1 MTLFSSL
8 GLGLSSL
15 NTSQAALQTT
25 GHNIANA
32 TTPGFS
38 RQRVEQVSRRPQ
50 DFNSF
55 QVGQGVEVA
64 NVRRIVDEVLNG
76 SLRDATAQS
85 GQLGVQ
91 KQVFDRVE
99 ALVNAFSDSDLSTA
113 FSQFYDSLQKLAD
126 RPEDGSTRREVVEKG
141 QNLADVFKQFGEG
154 LRAARET
161 VNDDIKTRVGDA
173 NQILTQLADLNDQI
187 LKSENGGLDVGSA
200 NDLRDRQGL
209 LLQQLSE
216 IVQVRTVQTSDGAT
230 QVLAGSDFLVS
241 GNRAVTLDTRTSVD
255 RDNTIAT
262 PFIRDTGAALTLR
275 GGALAGLVG
284 VRDGA
289 LAGLI
294 DDVNKL
300 AGGFAYAFNQIH
312 VDGTGLRRYTD
323 LTSTQEVGQP
333 ALGTAPIATN
343 GTIANVTSDNSVSDP
358 SLVPFG
364 ANTFA
369 GLDFVVTSGPN
380 EGQRRRIV
388 ANDGTGEIQFDR
400 PFDQPLSVGNT
411 FQVTSLP
418 FIIRNG
424 TFQMKVTN
432 EVTGVTST
440 VTVPVDIDKTLPDST
455 LSSIASAID
464 GIAGISASITNGNH
478 LRISSDTPQTTTFA
492 FGQDTSGFLA
502 AIGLGTFFTGSKAS
516 DLGVN
521 AVVANDPAFVAAGR
535 STAPGDNTNAAALV
549 ALRDNKVFDRGSLST
564 EDFLQSIVTAVGTKS
579 ASLGDRVTGQE
590 LLVSQLDNQRQ
601 RISGVN
607 LDEEAV
613 NLITFQRTFQA
624 SARFIRVVDELLSTL
639 IQTV

>member
-15 NTSQAALQTT
+15 NASQAALQTT

-38 RQRVEQVSRRPQ
+38 RQRVEQVARRPQ
-50 DFNSF
+50 DFNRF
-55 QVGQGVEVA
+55 QIGQGVDIA
-64 NVRRIVDEVLNG
+64 SVRRIVDEVLNA

-85 GQLGVQ
+85 GDLGVQ
-91 KQVFDRVE
+91 KQIFDRVE
-99 ALVNAFSDSDLSTA
+99 ALVNEFSDSDLSSA
-113 FSQFYDSLQKLAD
+113 FNDFYDSLQKLAD
-126 RPEDGSTRREVVEKG
+126 RPEDGSTRREVVEKA
-141 QNLADVFKQFGEG
+141 QNLADIFNQFGEG

-173 NQILTQLADLNDQI
+173 NRILTQLADLNDQI
-187 LKSENGGLDVGSA
+187 LKAENGGLDVGAA
-200 NDLRDRQGL
+200 NDLRDRQGV

-216 IVQVRTVQTSDGAT
+216 IVQIRTVQTSDGAT

-241 GNRAVTLDTRTSVD
+241 GNRAVTLDVRTSVD
-255 RDNTIAT
+255 RDNTIDT
-262 PFIRDTGAALTLR
+262 PFIRDTGATLTLR
-275 GGALAGLVG
+275 GGALAGLVD

-294 DDVNKL
+294 DDVNEL

-312 VDGTGLRRYTD
+312 VEGTGLRRYTD
-323 LTSTQEVGQP
+323 LTSVQEVGQ
-333 ALGTAPIATN
+333 ASLTTAPIATN

-358 SLVPFG
+358 TLAPFG
-364 ANTFA
+364 ANTFV
-369 GLDFVVTSGPN
+369 GLDFVATSGPN

-400 PFDQPLSVGNT
+400 PFDQPLTAGDT
-411 FQVTSLP
+411 FQITSLP
-418 FIIRNG
+418 FVIRNG
-424 TFQMKVTN
+424 SFQVKVTN
-432 EVTGVTST
+432 EVTGATST
-440 VTVPVDIDKTLPDST
+440 VTVPVDLDKTLPDST
-455 LSSIASAID
+455 LASIAAAID
-464 GIAGISASITNGNH
+464 GIPDISASITNDNH
-478 LRISSDTPQTTTFA
+478 LRITSDAPQTTTFS
-492 FGQDTSGFLA
+492 FGEDTSGFLA
-502 AIGLGTFFTGSKAS
+502 AIGLGTFFTGSKAT

-521 AVVANDPAFVAAGR
+521 PTVANDPAFVAAGR

-549 ALRDNKVFDRGSLST
+549 ALREDKVFDGRSLTT
-564 EDFLQSIVTAVGTKS
+564 EDFLQSIVAGLGTQS
-579 ASLGDRVTGQE
+579 ASLRDRVEGQE
-590 LLVSQLDNQRQ
+590 LLVTQLDNQRQ

-624 SARFIRVVDELLSTL
+624 SARFIGVVDELLSTL